1 MAEAFVHSALLE
13 CRGECVINDPARKS
27 FEIYDFSSKFT
38 ALFLASGLIT
48 GWEGEEFRE
57 IAENGQGSIINLISY
72 SYSENQTEAQYQ
84 FPKLA
89 RRALIALTKS

>member
-27 FEIYDFSSKFT
+27 FEIYDFSSKFA

-48 GWEGEEFRE
+48 GWEGEEFRGKAFYRP
-57 IAENGQGSIINLISY
+57 IDKNSCA
-72 SYSENQTEAQYQ
+72 
-84 FPKLA
+84 
-89 RRALIALTKS
+89 